1 MKKLIVLLTL
11 ACAGVV
17 FAKTGTWT
25 GAGETGDWADAANWK
40 GGVIP
45 GVISSGGQTG
55 GQTGDT
61 AVFGP
66 VEAGAQTTVDA
77 SSLTSIKS
85 IRFEGAETPAYTFSG
100 AVTVESAAAAA
111 DRSIFVDASV
121 ASDITFA
128 TSLKELNKSD
138 TARLEHNGEG
148 VLRLANINATSDG
161 NWSFATLGTG
171 DFQFDSTGG
180 NYGPNFSF
188 GHTGKTIFAG
198 AAKNSIV
205 PKTYAFATMAGERQI
220 VIPEGKFGFRIQDG
234 GSNEKTAAFFACDA
248 RITGGGNYVVAKQSG
263 TYLHMLKVEAG
274 KTVTIETPI
283 QSVSSGQFYVSG
295 GSGTVVL
302 AADNTFSGM
311 LKIQSGATVRF
322 SKETNLGS
330 GNAICFGAD
339 GSGTTLEYAGGTLQ
353 LDRAITSDTAGTAC
367 IRNAGTGALTLTG
380 GFTQTAASALALDAK
395 TSDIVFEGA
404 TVASPTLDVVVSGG
418 AAVTFG
424 AVQYYTGKTTV
435 SGMLVLPGFDYIASS
450 SGLELDGGTLQL
462 EDASPAEIPS
472 VTCIGGQN
480 VIETADDL
488 TLDALTVEDGAL
500 VNILIPTANTLKILG
515 RSAGLLPLSIRMNGE
530 AVRVDEN
537 GVVSTLTKSWADAVG
552 GDWTD
557 GNKWNPAG
565 VPTTDDPVKIT
576 EEGDSYVVQA
586 NCNAL
591 QFLTLDVA
599 NAAEGETATL
609 ALGGEVTVTD
619 VPVTVGQGG
628 VLLVSNKLTIVKSV
642 EDINRFTVEEGGK
655 VVVRD
660 PAEGQSAEM
669 ILSRASGLT
678 DWNLAGGE
686 VVFSNT
692 AAFKPMSTGTVQFN
706 LGSGAMTFADQS
718 VMYPNDAV
726 SGSNPIISVTPNAA
740 GETSTLTLANDFSD
754 KSVARRHYLG
764 SGALYVGDC
773 VGGMGVLNCSGRTSS
788 SYFQNA
794 PHLLNVGFRKGAG
807 EMNLSS
813 GTIEMGRYGVMIGSG
828 VMLGN
833 PFTSSEGVDPC
844 CATGVVR
851 VSGGS
856 LSGHGQGNC
865 LQSGV
870 FGFCVGYGAWINVGK
885 YGYGDF
891 WYGRLELSGGSVDSG
906 TAGSAGDFVIGA
918 GQGEGDVVQTG
929 GALSHSGVLNYS
941 SKTYQQPFVIG
952 LFGGEGRYVISN
964 GTASVQNRMFVGGAT
979 AADLDHG
986 ASPLNIRTCT
996 GRHDAKGLFAL
1007 RGGTVAI
1014 GTEDVNRD
1022 LIVGA
1027 DGSGEIEV
1035 GAAGAMTVAG
1045 DFVLSNKTAS
1055 VLRVAPG
1062 ADGKSLGKITA
1073 KRLVITGGAK
1083 LVIDGRDLED
1093 GIRGWRCAVEADEV
1107 VGSFGDRI
1115 EMVNVP
1121 EESKDKFE
1129 VAYERNGRK
1138 GVWVRGE
1145 SKGLM
1150 LILR

>member
-1 MKKLIVLLTL
+1 MKKLIALLAL
-11 ACAGVV
+11 VCAGGV

-25 GAGETGDWADAANWK
+25 GRGETGDWADAANWK
-40 GGVIP
+40 DGVIP
-45 GVISSGGQTG
+45 GVVSTG

-61 AVFGP
+61 ALFGP

-77 SSLTSIKS
+77 SNLTSIKS

-128 TSLKELNKSD
+128 TSLKELNSGD
-138 TARLEHNGEG
+138 TARLEHNGGG
-148 VLRLANINATSDG
+148 VLCLANVNATTSG

-171 DFQFDSTGG
+171 DFQFDSTGS
-180 NYGPNFSF
+180 NFGPSFSF
-188 GHTGKTIFAG
+188 GHAGKTIFSG
-198 AAKNSIV
+198 AAKKSIM
-205 PKTYAFATMAGERQI
+205 PKNYAFATMAGERQI

-234 GSNEKTAAFFACDA
+234 GSGEKMAASFASDA
-248 RITGGGNYVVAKQSG
+248 RISGGGAYVVTKQSVG
-263 TYLHMLKVEAG
+263 FHALKVEAG

-283 QSVSSGQFYVSG
+283 QSVNSGDPFYVSG

-322 SKETNLGS
+322 SKASNLGS
-330 GNAICFGAD
+330 GNSICFGAD
-339 GSGTTLEYAGGTLQ
+339 GSGTTLEYTGGTLQ
-353 LDRAITSDTAGTAC
+353 LDRVFTSDTAGTAC

-380 GFTQTAASALALDAK
+380 GFTQTAASALTLDAE
-395 TSDIVFEGA
+395 TSDIVFAGA
-404 TVASPTLDVVVSGG
+404 TVASPTLDVAVSGD

-424 AVQYYTGKTTV
+424 ATQAYTGKTTV
-435 SGMLVLPGFDYIASS
+435 SGTLVLPDFDYIASS
-450 SGLELDGGTLQL
+450 SGLELDGGTLRL
-462 EDASPAEIPS
+462 AGVDPEEVPS
-472 VTCIGGQN
+472 VNCVGGQN
-480 VIETADDL
+480 VIETAGDL

-515 RSAGLLPLSIRMNGE
+515 RTAGLLPLSIRMNGE

-537 GVVSTLTKSWADAVG
+537 GVVSTLAKSWADAVS

-557 GNKWNPAG
+557 AG
-565 VPTTDDPVKIT
+565 RWSPTDVPTAEDAVKIT
-576 EEGDSYVVQA
+576 AEGDSYVVRA
-586 NCNAL
+586 NGDAL
-591 QFLTLDVA
+591 PFMTLDVA

-619 VPVTVGQGG
+619 APVTVGRGG
-628 VLLVSNKLTIVKSV
+628 VLLVSNKLTVVKSV
-642 EDINRFTVEEGGK
+642 EAVNQFTVEEGGK

-660 PAEGQSAEM
+660 PSEGRPAEL
-669 ILSRASGLT
+669 ILSRTSGLT

-692 AAFKPMSTGTVQFN
+692 AAFKPKSAGTVRFN
-706 LGSGAMTFADQS
+706 LGSGSMTFADQS
-718 VMYPNDAV
+718 VMHPNDAV
-726 SGSNPIISVTPNAA
+726 AGGNPIISVTPNAA
-740 GETSTLTLANDFSD
+740 GETSTLTLDNDFSD
-754 KSVARRHYLG
+754 RNVSRRHYLG
-764 SGALYVGDC
+764 SGAIYVGDC
-773 VGGMGVLNCSGRTSS
+773 VGGKGVLNCSGKTFY
-788 SYFQNA
+788 SYFQNS
-794 PHLLNVGFRKGAG
+794 PHLLNVGYRKGVG

-813 GTIEMGRYGVMIGSG
+813 GTIEVGRYGVMIGSG
-828 VMLGN
+828 VMLGE
-833 PFTSSEGVDPC
+833 PFTSSVGVDPC

-851 VSGGS
+851 VSGGK
-856 LSGHGQGNC
+856 LQGNGQGNYI
-865 LQSGV
+865 QTGV
-870 FGFCVGYGAWINVGK
+870 FGFCVGFGAWINVGK

-906 TAGSAGDFVIGA
+906 SGGSAGTFVIGA

-929 GALSHSGVLNYS
+929 GALSHSGVLNYDG
-941 SKTYQQPFVIG
+941 KTYQQPFVIG

-979 AADLDHG
+979 AEDLDHVS
-986 ASPLNIRTCT
+986 ALNNRTCT
-996 GRHDAKGLFAL
+996 ERHDAKGLFAL
-1007 RGGTVAI
+1007 RGGTVAV
-1014 GTEDVNRD
+1014 GTEDVDCD

-1045 DFVLSNKTAS
+1045 DFVLSNRTAS

-1062 ADGKSLGKITA
+1062 ADGKSLGRITA
-1073 KRLVITGGAK
+1073 KRLVITEGAK
-1083 LVIDGRDLED
+1083 LVIDGRDVED

-1121 EESKDKFE
+1121 EESKDRFE
-1129 VAYERNGRK
+1129 MAYERNGTK
-1138 GVWVRGE
+1138 GVWVKGE

-1150 LILR
+1150 LIFR